1 LIGAPIAISE
11 VGLFAVPLA
20 GFVSPAAKARDR
32 FGVPVAIIAIPAGGN
47 HMIREYDFIGT
58 VVVAL
63 ELVETAL

>member
-1 LIGAPIAISE
+1 
-11 VGLFAVPLA
+11 LFAVPLA

-63 ELVETAL
+63 ELVETSL